1 MDDILEKFE
10 QEIAN
15 INDIQQLGDLK
26 VSYLGK
32 KGIVTGLM
40 KNLQNLSLEQK
51 KQQGGKINQI
61 KVQIGQKLNQKQEQI
76 NLDLLNEKLKS
87 EKIDVTL
94 PYRKNNIGSIHT
106 LSKVIQEVKEIFSHL
121 GFEIAQGPEIEDD
134 FHNFEALNIPKNHP
148 ARQMQDSFYFKD
160 QEYLLRTHTSSV
172 QIRKMKK
179 IGAPTK
185 IISIGKVYRNDS
197 DQTHSPMFHQVE
209 ALAIDENINMGNL
222 RFILNEFLINFFEI
236 KDIDLRFRP
245 SFFPFTEPSAEVDI
259 GYKQENGVIKIGG
272 SENFMEILGCGMV
285 HPNVLENVE
294 IDSKKYQGFAF
305 GIGIERLA
313 MLKYGISDLRSF
325 FDNDLR
331 FLKHYGF

>member
-1 MDDILEKFE
+1 MDNILKKFE
-10 QEIAN
+10 QEIA
-15 INDIQQLGDLK
+15 DIKELNALSDLK
-26 VSYLGK
+26 VNYLGK
-32 KGIVTGLM
+32 KGIVTNLM
-40 KNLQNLSLEQK
+40 KDLQNLSLEEK
-51 KQQGGKINQI
+51 KQQGSKINQL

-87 EKIDVTL
+87 EQIDVTL
-94 PYRKNNIGSIHT
+94 PFRKNNTGTVNT
-106 LSKVIQEVKEIFSHL
+106 LSKVIEEITQIFSHL
-121 GFEIAQGPEIEDD
+121 GFEAATGPEIEDD

-172 QIRKMKK
+172 QIRKMCKT
-179 IGAPTK
+179 GAPTK
-185 IISIGKVYRNDS
+185 IISIGKVYRNDY

-209 ALAIDENINMGNL
+209 ALAIDEDINMGHL
-222 RFILNEFLINFFEI
+222 RFVLNEFLVNFFET

-259 GYKQENGVIKIGG
+259 GYKKENGVIKIGG

-285 HPNVLENVE
+285 HPNVLKNAK
-294 IDSKKYQGFAF
+294 IDNKKYQGFAF

-313 MLKYGISDLRSF
+313 MLKYGISDLRAF
-325 FDNDLR
+325 FENDLR